1 MMTEKEKM
9 LCGELFDPDH
19 DEELLADM
27 QQAKILSY
35 QFNTALPSDYAGK
48 ETTLRQLLGATD
60 RNFHIEPPFGCDYG
74 YNIRIGENFYAN
86 MNCIFLDDAPIDIGD
101 NVFIG
106 PQTTIC
112 TVGHPLDTLQRRR
125 GLQYAKAVHIGNDV
139 WIGAQVT
146 VLPGVSIGNNVV
158 IGAGSVVTHDIP
170 DNVVAFGNPCRV
182 QKVMP

>member
-1 MMTEKEKM
+1 MTEKEKM
-9 LCGELFDPDH
+9 LRGELFDPDH
-19 DEELLADM
+19 DEELLAEM
-27 QQAKILSY
+27 QRAKILSD

-48 ETTLRQLLGATD
+48 ETTLRQLLGTTG

-86 MNCIFLDDAPIDIGD
+86 MNCIFLDDAPMDIGD

-125 GLQYAKAVHIGNDV
+125 GLQYAKAIHIGNDV
-139 WIGAQVT
+139 WIGAQVSI
-146 VLPGVSIGNNVV
+146 LPGVNIGNNVV

-182 QKVMP
+182 QKEMP